1 MKKILAIDM
10 GKFNSVACLYGM
22 EGDTQQFETVP
33 TQPTV
38 FHDLFDQ
45 VCRGSK
51 ARRKIAVVAV
61 AEVEPSEPRSYLKDL
76 RATPCRW
83 LRLARGRWW
92 IRG

>member
-38 FHDLFDQ
+38 FHDVFDQ

-51 ARRKIAVVAV
+51 TRRKIAVVAV
-61 AEVEPSEPRSYLKDL
+61 ARRLLICCWAMLRDGKRWRDPSTNQTMAVP
-76 RATPCRW
+76 A
-83 LRLARGRWW
+83 
-92 IRG
+92 